1 MARAR
6 RRVHL
11 RCVLHLHALIFR
23 KTSVEA
29 VLVSRA
35 WHLIWNLRRTR
46 VIENPGILPTNKE
59 IHNRWLKAVNGV
71 LQRDCLLTNKIR
83 FGPLAFNTQLVLKT
97 WSGLLMDEDSLP
109 VDWTHE
115 GVLVG
120 MRPIID
126 RHGIG

>member
-1 MARAR
+1 MGKGWASKENP
-6 RRVHL
+6 L
-11 RCVLHLHALIFR
+11 RW
-23 KTSVEA
+23 A

-46 VIENPGILPTNKE
+46 VIENPGVLPTNNE